1 MQQTLHFDALH
12 TALKPIEWECRV
24 LHITISLF
32 EQGFSVHLQQ
42 PTDQGTT
49 VIIQK
54 LSSLQIQKMIQ
65 IIQNLIEKI
74 NLEYGL
80 QYPAYEEKYVR
91 HLYCM
96 PFGLTEHIQKEN
108 NQLEV
113 HTSRKKQLL
122 NR

>member
-1 MQQTLHFDALH
+1 MQQILHFDTLH
-12 TALKPIEWECRV
+12 TALKPIEWDCRL
-24 LHITISLF
+24 LHITIALF

-42 PTDQGTT
+42 PTEQGTP

-54 LSSLQIQKMIQ
+54 LSSLQTRKMIQ

-91 HLYCM
+91 HLYYM
-96 PFGLTEHIQKEN
+96 PFGLTEHIQAEN

-113 HTSRKKQLL
+113 NISKEKQLV